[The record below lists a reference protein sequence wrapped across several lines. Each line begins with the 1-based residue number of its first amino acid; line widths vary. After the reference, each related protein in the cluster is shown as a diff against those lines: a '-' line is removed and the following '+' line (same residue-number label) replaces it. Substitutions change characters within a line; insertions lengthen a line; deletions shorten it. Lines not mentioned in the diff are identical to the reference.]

1 MTNYHK
7 LSMIGIDLGKNCFHL
22 YGVDRRGN
30 KIFQRKLVRD
40 KLLGFLDEFPRHV
53 IIAFEACGGSHF
65 LAREL
70 TKRGFEARIM
80 APQFV
85 KPYVKSNKNDFI
97 DAEAICEAA
106 SRPNMRFV
114 GVKSIEKQEIQMLHR
129 VRARGMKE
137 RTAVVNEIRGFLLEL
152 GIIFPKG
159 ISNARK
165 GIPTLF
171 CDERLSSFMKQ
182 LLRELYEELQLCD
195 KRIKALDKQFKQL
208 VKEHPVCSKLIKMKG
223 VGPLT
228 ATALYASTTPE
239 IFKNAREFGASLG
252 LVPKQDTT
260 GGKPK
265 LLGISKRGDKYL
277 RQLMV
282 HGARAVVRVA
292 HKDNSKYGA
301 WVQQLKERK
310 NFKKASVAVANKNAR
325 IAWVILTQ
333 EEDFNP
339 NYENAHYKKAA

>member
-1 MTNYHK
+1 MTNYHT
-7 LSMIGIDLGKNCFHL
+7 LSMIGIDLGKNWFHL
-22 YGVDRRGN
+22 YGIDKRGH
-30 KIFQRKLVRD
+30 KVFQRKLTRD
-40 KLLGFLDEFPRHV
+40 KLLNFLNQLPRHV

-70 TKRGFEARIM
+70 NKLGFEVRIM

-114 GVKSIEKQEIQMLHR
+114 GVKSVEKQEIQMLHR
-129 VRARGMKE
+129 VRARVMKQ
-137 RTAVVNEIRGFLLEL
+137 RTAVVNEVRGFLLEL

-159 ISNARK
+159 ISSARK

-171 CDERLSSFMKQ
+171 CDERLSGSMKQ
-182 LLRELYEELQLCD
+182 LLRELYEELLLCD
-195 KRIKALDKQFKQL
+195 RRVKAMDKQFEQL
-208 VKEHPVCSKLIKMKG
+208 VKEHPVCSKLLKMKG
-223 VGPLT
+223 IGPLT
-228 ATALYASTTPE
+228 ATALYASTAPE

-252 LVPKQDTT
+252 LVPRQDTT
-260 GGKPK
+260 GGKPR
-265 LLGISKRGDKYL
+265 LLGISKRGDSYL

-292 HKDNSKYGA
+292 HKDSSRYGA

-333 EEDFNP
+333 NEDFNP
-339 NYENAHYKKAA
+339 NYENQHYKQAA